1 MQNSG
6 CDVAGR
12 RFHGVTQ
19 GSSNAPA
26 DGPSS
31 PSAGAQT
38 LAFQGLANRVVRGL
52 LRTPLLCRVVGARL
66 ITIYVVGRKSGRRYA
81 VPVAYT
87 RHDGDL
93 LVGTPFTWGR
103 NLRTGEAVDIRLKG
117 KRRRADV
124 AVVTGEVGVVEE
136 YAVMA
141 RDNRQFAKFNKISVD
156 RAGEPDPADLHL
168 AWAAGARAFRF
179 TPR

>member
-1 MQNSG
+1 MSEE
-6 CDVAGR
+6 
-12 RFHGVTQ
+12 
-19 GSSNAPA
+19 SSNRRA
-26 DGPSS
+26 DGQSAAS
-31 PSAGAQT
+31 PRAQT

-66 ITIYVVGRKSGRRYA
+66 IIVHVVGRKSGTHYA

-87 RHDGDL
+87 RHGDAL
-93 LVGTPFTWGR
+93 LVGTPFGWGR

-117 KRRRADV
+117 KLRRADV
-124 AVVTGEVGVVEE
+124 EVVTDEAGVVEN

-141 RDNRQFAKFNKISVD
+141 RDNRQFAKFNKIGMD
-156 RAGEPDPADLHL
+156 QAGDPSPTDLHL

-179 TPR
+179 TPN